1 MSLGKAGQDLML
13 LWVTVKCDEQGK
25 DSQRHK
31 CDFQPQNY
39 LCCALFFTR
48 LVYGADGVSAVVTVL
63 KRTGQTSLEIWL
75 RYSSVACFLPD
86 VGAILPY
93 LEQLWQSGTVLK
105 HTVLLLKEMQLDLNF
120 LPQTCQTFVIVCC
133 FSDPFPVLF

>member
-1 MSLGKAGQDLML
+1 MLKRKTHAEFALLKVTRKMSLGKAGQDVML

-75 RYSSVACFLPD
+75 RYFL
-86 VGAILPY
+86 
-93 LEQLWQSGTVLK
+93 
-105 HTVLLLKEMQLDLNF
+105 
-120 LPQTCQTFVIVCC
+120 
-133 FSDPFPVLF
+133 